1 MKVKI
6 DKIWD
11 HAGRCRYERTVDGE
25 RETWIVANLWE
36 QAKDLP
42 VQEMP
47 MSALILWSLH
57 PKVKTMRDF
66 VAHMKD
72 VLEAD
77 ISYPIILDED
87 GWVMDGRHR
96 IAKALLEG
104 HEKIKFVRFDVTPSP
119 DLTVDA

>member
-1 MKVKI
+1 MGAAVELQ
-6 DKIWD
+6 
-11 HAGRCRYERTVDGE
+11 R
-25 RETWIVANLWE
+25 
-36 QAKDLP
+36 
-42 VQEMP
+42 
-47 MSALILWSLH
+47 AL
-57 PKVKTMRDF
+57 KN
-66 VAHMKD
+66 

-77 ISYPIILDED
+77 MSFPIILDED

>member
-11 HAGRCRYERTVDGE
+11 HAGRCRYGETVDGQ

-47 MSALILWSLH
+47 MSALNLWSLH

-66 VAHMKD
+66 VAHMKN

-77 ISYPIILDED
+77 MSYPIILDED

-104 HEKIKFVRFDVTPSP
+104 HEKIKFVRFDITPSP